1 MRNSSKFL
9 VTLLLLLFVGAANA
23 QVTSEKVKVKKG
35 KVLTL
40 RLKSNPTTGYSWLQ
54 VKSDSSK
61 GLDSLKVIFER
72 PKSSR
77 PGLTG
82 ASGVEVWRF
91 KAVQKGSYMLTFIYK
106 RPWENAEPEHTAI
119 YRVTVY

>member
-61 GLDSLKVIFER
+61 EIGRAHV
-72 PKSSR
+72 
-77 PGLTG
+77 
-82 ASGVEVWRF
+82 
-91 KAVQKGSYMLTFIYK
+91 
-106 RPWENAEPEHTAI
+106 
-119 YRVTVY
+119 